1 MLYAERSR
9 NGFGEQYNTVVNIK
23 LRDNADEF
31 RVEIAGRF
39 AGGVVDDV
47 LYIWKT
53 VLLESDSRRFTIDI
67 TQMTGYDYAGC
78 SLLSDMQRHGTHISA
93 GSPLSL
99 VFLNEIS
106 RPQRKLSPSLV
117 RKKPRQ
123 EETQAKARKEQQV
136 VGFPLVQVASGE

>member
-1 MLYAERSR
+1 
-9 NGFGEQYNTVVNIK
+9 VVNIK

-53 VLLESDSRRFTIDI
+53 VLVESDSRRFTIDI

-78 SLLSDMQRHGTHISA
+78 SLLSDMQRHGTHMSA

-106 RPQRKLSPSLV
+106 SPQPKPGPSLV

-123 EETQAKARKEQQV
+123 EEAPLKARKEQQV
-136 VGFPLVQVASGE
+136 VAFPLARVASGE

>member
-1 MLYAERSR
+1 
-9 NGFGEQYNTVVNIK
+9 
-23 LRDNADEF
+23 
-31 RVEIAGRF
+31 
-39 AGGVVDDV
+39 
-47 LYIWKT
+47 
-53 VLLESDSRRFTIDI
+53 
-67 TQMTGYDYAGC
+67 MTGYDYAGC

>member
-1 MLYAERSR
+1 MLS
-9 NGFGEQYNTVVNIK
+9 IK

-47 LYIWKT
+47 LYIWRS
-53 VLLESDSRRFTIDI
+53 VLLEGDSRRFTIDI
-67 TQMTGYDYAGC
+67 THLTGYDYAGC
-78 SLLSDMQRHGTHISA
+78 SLLSDMQRHGTHICA

-106 RPQRKLSPSLV
+106 SPPEKLGPSLV
-117 RKKPRQ
+117 RLARKTSRQ
-123 EETQAKARKEQQV
+123 EDTLRKEKSV
-136 VGFPLVQVASGE
+136 LEFPLAQLASGK

>member
-1 MLYAERSR
+1 
-9 NGFGEQYNTVVNIK
+9 VVNINI
-23 LRDNADEF
+23 RDNADEF

-67 TQMTGYDYAGC
+67 TQLTGYDFAGC
-78 SLLSDMQRHGTHISA
+78 SLLSDMQRYGTHICA
-93 GSPLSL
+93 ASPLSL

-106 RPQRKLSPSLV
+106 SPPRKLGPSLL

-123 EETQAKARKEQQV
+123 EDAESKVRKNKQV
-136 VGFPLVQVASGE
+136 IAFPLAQVASGE

>member
-1 MLYAERSR
+1 M
-9 NGFGEQYNTVVNIK
+9 VNIK

-53 VLLESDSRRFTIDI
+53 VLLENDSRRFTIDI
-67 TQMTGYDYAGC
+67 TQLTGNDYAGC

-106 RPQRKLSPSLV
+106 SPQRKSVLSLV
-117 RKKPRQ
+117 RKKARQ
-123 EETQAKARKEQQV
+123 EEAPVKARKEQQV
-136 VGFPLVQVASGE
+136 VAFPLAQVASGE

>member
-1 MLYAERSR
+1 LA
-9 NGFGEQYNTVVNIK
+9 EQYKPVVNIK

-53 VLLESDSRRFTIDI
+53 VLVESDSRRFTIDI

-106 RPQRKLSPSLV
+106 SPQRKPGPSLV
-117 RKKPRQ
+117 RKQPRQ
-123 EETQAKARKEQQV
+123 EEALLKARKEQQV
-136 VGFPLVQVASGE
+136 VEFPLAQVASGE

>member
-1 MLYAERSR
+1 
-9 NGFGEQYNTVVNIK
+9 VVNIK
-23 LRDNADEF
+23 LLDNADEF

-53 VLLESDSRRFTIDI
+53 VLLESNSRRFTIDI
-67 TQMTGYDYAGC
+67 TQLTGYDYAGC

-99 VFLNEIS
+99 VFLSEIS
-106 RPQRKLSPSLV
+106 GPKRKLGPSLV
-117 RKKPRQ
+117 RKKPQQ
-123 EETQAKARKEQQV
+123 EEVQPKVRKDQQV
-136 VGFPLVQVASGE
+136 VAFPLARVASGE

>member
-1 MLYAERSR
+1 M
-9 NGFGEQYNTVVNIK
+9 VNIK

-67 TQMTGYDYAGC
+67 TQLTGYDYAGC

-99 VFLNEIS
+99 VFLSEIS
-106 RPQRKLSPSLV
+106 SPQGKFGPTLV
-117 RKKPRQ
+117 SKKPSQQ
-123 EETQAKARKEQQV
+123 EKQGKIRKEKQPV
-136 VGFPLVQVASGE
+136 ITLQVASGE

>member
-1 MLYAERSR
+1 M
-9 NGFGEQYNTVVNIK
+9 VNIK

-106 RPQRKLSPSLV
+106 SPQRKLGPSLV
-117 RKKPRQ
+117 RKRPRQ
-123 EETQAKARKEQQV
+123 EESQAKAHKEQQV
-136 VGFPLVQVASGE
+136 ISFPLAQVASGE

>member
-1 MLYAERSR
+1 LLYAERSR

>member
-1 MLYAERSR
+1 M
-9 NGFGEQYNTVVNIK
+9 VNIK

-47 LYIWKT
+47 LYIWKS

-106 RPQRKLSPSLV
+106 SPQRKRGPSLV
-117 RKKPRQ
+117 PKKPRH
-123 EETQAKARKEQQV
+123 EEAPLKTRKEQQV
-136 VGFPLVQVASGE
+136 VAFPLAQIASGE

>member
-1 MLYAERSR
+1 
-9 NGFGEQYNTVVNIK
+9 VVNIK

-39 AGGVVDDV
+39 AGGVVDDI

-53 VLLESDSRRFTIDI
+53 VLLENDSRRFTIDI
-67 TQMTGYDYAGC
+67 TQLTGYDYAGC

-106 RPQRKLSPSLV
+106 SPRRKLGPSLV
-117 RKKPRQ
+117 PKKPRQ
-123 EETQAKARKEQQV
+123 EEGPMKARKEQQV
-136 VGFPLVQVASGE
+136 VAFPLAQVASGE